1 MPSPSPDSTQ
11 ASSRNSAAN
20 PTPNPTL
27 RRTGYPLT
35 ATDALHHHAY
45 VFAQREGQQHLA
57 QEQCMVEEQ
66 RMAEELEKQRAKMNS
81 SVGGVN
87 KNGVKFKIRERKR

>member
-1 MPSPSPDSTQ
+1 M
-11 ASSRNSAAN
+11 
-20 PTPNPTL
+20 

-66 RMAEELEKQRAKMNS
+66 RMAEELEKQRVLAEKQHVEAKWQADLHFSKME
-81 SVGGVN
+81 VCRA
-87 KNGVKFKIRERKR
+87 KAVKLAELYEAE